1 MSTKCS
7 VQPNGP
13 PCTFTRNGFKCV
25 NHVLC
30 IAGPLSNLELDCRA
44 SRRGGE
50 QGRSASSRRLRGN
63 DALADGVAVF
73 EPLET
78 GRGTSQGLAAHLKS
92 ASFVRINLRNWPTVI
107 MAALDH
113 QPIIGELQYKCSLNF
128 FHFLF
133 LQTKHP
139 LRQFIIPCLE
149 EPTLRQVR

>member
-13 PCTFTRNGFKCV
+13 VCSFTRNGFKCV
-25 NHVLC
+25 NHVLR

-92 ASFVRINLRNWPTVI
+92 ASLVRINLRNWLTVI

-113 QPIIGELQYKCSLNF
+113 QPIIGEFRYKCSLNF

-133 LQTKHP
+133 LQNIHRVGSSYLASKNQP
-139 LRQFIIPCLE
+139 
-149 EPTLRQVR
+149 